1 MNLKTKH
8 ISSQHVFGYMK
19 YILYPDDYKPQVNKG
34 KRIVSLPEVVGKGY
48 GTFWNWKGRYR
59 AVKGSRA
66 SKKSKTTA
74 LWFITNMMKYP
85 DANTL
90 VVRKTYRTLK
100 DSCFTELKWAIHRL
114 GVDAFWDVKESPL
127 EMTYKPTGQKIY
139 FRGLDDPLKVTS
151 ITVDQGCLCWMWIE
165 EAYEISS
172 EDDFNMLDESIRG
185 AVPEG
190 SHLFKQITLTFNPWN
205 EHHWLKKRFF
215 DNPDDETLA
224 LTTNYMCN
232 EWLDSA
238 DRKVFETMKKQNPR
252 RYRVAGL
259 GDWGIVDGLVYENWK
274 EEAFEIISKADFLD
288 LDEAEQK
295 AKNYVFKESVKSAFG
310 LDFGYTNDPAA
321 LFVGFIDT
329 KDKKIYVYDEMYAAG
344 LSNERIANNVQSMG
358 YGKER
363 IIADSAEPKSIDQ
376 LKGLGL
382 KVKGAEKGK
391 DSVNHGIQFI
401 QDYEI
406 IIHPRCVNFLT
417 EISNYTWDKD
427 KLGNKLNRPIDDFNH
442 LMDAMR
448 YALEKFIAKGG
459 RWMY

>member
-1 MNLKTKH
+1 MNLKTKR

-19 YILYPDDYKPQVNKG
+19 YILYPDDYKPQVNRG
-34 KRIVSLPEVVGKGY
+34 KKIVSLPEVVGRGY

-190 SHLFKQITLTFNPWN
+190 SDLFKQITLTFNPWN

-295 AKNYVFKESVKSAFG
+295 AKNYFFKESVKSAFG

-321 LFVGFIDT
+321 LFVWFIDT
-329 KDKKIYVYDEMYAAG
+329 KDKKIYVYDVMYAAG

>member
-1 MNLKTKH
+1 MRTKYRQP
-8 ISSQHVFGYMK
+8 SSQYVFGYQK
-19 YILYPDDYKPQVNKG
+19 FILMPEDYKATKSGKVNVK
-34 KRIVSLPEVVGKGY
+34 LPEVVGKGY
-48 GTFWNWKGRYR
+48 GTFWRWKGRYR

-74 LWFITNMMKYP
+74 LWYITNMMKYP

-114 GVDAFWDVKESPL
+114 GVDAFWDIKESPL

-151 ITVDQGCLCWMWIE
+151 ITVDQGVLCWMWIE

-185 AVPEG
+185 AIPEG
-190 SHLFKQITLTFNPWN
+190 SDLFKQVTVTFNPWN

-224 LTTNYMCN
+224 LTTNYTCN
-232 EWLDSA
+232 EWLDKA
-238 DRKVFETMKKQNPR
+238 DLKVFETMRKQNPR
-252 RYRVAGL
+252 RYAVAGL
-259 GDWGIVDGLVYENWK
+259 GDWGIVDGLVYENWH
-274 EEAFEIISKADFLD
+274 EEAFTL
-288 LDEAEQK
+288 EQIRQQYK
-295 AKNYVFKESVKSAFG
+295 IDSAFG
-310 LDFGYTNDPAA
+310 LDFGYTNDPSA
-321 LFVGFIDT
+321 LFCGFIDT
-329 KDKKIYVYDEMYAAG
+329 KNKKIFVWDEMYSAG
-344 LSNERIANNVQSMG
+344 LSNERIYQNITDMG
-358 YGKER
+358 YAKER
-363 IIADSAEPKSIDQ
+363 ITADSAEPKSIDQ
-376 LKGLGL
+376 LKGYGL
-382 KVKGAEKGK
+382 RVKGAEKGK
-391 DSVNHGIQFI
+391 DSINSGIQFI
-401 QDYEI
+401 QDFEI

-427 KLGNKLNRPIDDFNH
+427 KFGNKLNRPIDDFNH

-448 YALEKFIAKGG
+448 YALEKYIKKGSG
-459 RWMY
+459 WLYK